1 MDNGS
6 FSREIEAHLELQRR
20 NSRLEPSMPLAH
32 YRESVESAGPDPD
45 PSTEAVVDAAPWEDP
60 DSWWNVREPD
70 SQFDWRA

>member
-1 MDNGS
+1 
-6 FSREIEAHLELQRR
+6 
-20 NSRLEPSMPLAH
+20 MPLAH